1 MSEIE
6 IRSIIV
12 NAATQFFSKFGFSKT
27 TMSEI
32 AKHTHKA
39 KGLLYY
45 YFNSKEDLFNEVLKQ
60 ELGKVKTELGKIAI
74 SEMDPLIMLKNYL
87 LLRLKLLNNALTY
100 HETLKADFF
109 EKYHFVKNVRDDFD
123 HFEREQLSIILEKG
137 KEEGYLSITD
147 ITSSANIILM
157 VLHGIELSLF
167 LQDKYAEYEATLD
180 ELSTVLISG
189 LKFQKK

>member
-45 YFNSKEDLFNEVLKQ
+45 YFNSKEELFNEVLKQ
-60 ELGKVKTELGKIAI
+60 ELGKVKAELVKIAV
-74 SEMDPLIMLKNYL
+74 SGTDPLSMLESYFL
-87 LLRLKLLNNALTY
+87 LHLKLLNNAPTY
-100 HETLKADFF
+100 HETLKAEFF

-123 HFEREQLSIILEKG
+123 HFEREQLSIIIGKG
-137 KEEGYLSITD
+137 KEEGYLDITD
-147 ITSSANIILM
+147 ITSVANIFLM
-157 VLHGIELSLF
+157 ILHGIELSLF
-167 LQDKYAEYEATLD
+167 LQDKYAEYEPTLE
-180 ELSTVLISG
+180 ELSKLLTNS

>member
-1 MSEIE
+1 MAEVEIK
-6 IRSIIV
+6 SIIV

-45 YFNSKEDLFNEVLKQ
+45 YFNSKEELFNEVLKQ
-60 ELGKVKTELGKIAI
+60 ELGKVKTELGKITVN
-74 SEMDPLIMLKNYL
+74 EMDPLVMLKSYL
-87 LLRLKLLNNALTY
+87 LLRLKLLNKALTY

-109 EKYHFVKNVRDDFD
+109 EKYHFVKNVRDDFN
-123 HFEREQLSIILEKG
+123 HFEREQLSIILGKG
-137 KEEGYLSITD
+137 KTEGYLNITD

-180 ELSTVLISG
+180 ELSTVLIGG

>member
-1 MSEIE
+1 MAEVE
-6 IRSIIV
+6 IRNIIV

-45 YFNSKEDLFNEVLKQ
+45 YFNSKEELFNEVLKQ
-60 ELGKVKTELGKIAI
+60 ELGKVKTGLGKIAV
-74 SEMDPLIMLKNYL
+74 SDADPLIMLRSYL
-87 LLRLKLLNNALTY
+87 LLHLKLLNNALTY

-109 EKYHFVKNVRDDFD
+109 EKYHFVKNVRDDFN
-123 HFEREQLSIILEKG
+123 HFEREQLSIILGKG
-137 KEEGYLSITD
+137 KGKGYLDITD

-167 LQDKYAEYEATLD
+167 LQDKYAEYEFTLD

>member
-1 MSEIE
+1 MAEVEIK
-6 IRSIIV
+6 SIIV

-45 YFNSKEDLFNEVLKQ
+45 YFNSKEELFNEVLKQ
-60 ELGKVKTELGKIAI
+60 ELSKVKTELGKIAV

-87 LLRLKLLNNALTY
+87 LLHLKLLNKALTY

-137 KEEGYLSITD
+137 KEEGYLSITG

-167 LQDKYAEYEATLD
+167 LQDKYAEYESTLD

-189 LKFQKK
+189 LKLQKK

>member
-1 MSEIE
+1 MAEVE

-45 YFNSKEDLFNEVLKQ
+45 YFNSKEELFNEVLKQ
-60 ELGKVKTELGKIAI
+60 ELGKVKTELGKIAV
-74 SEMDPLIMLKNYL
+74 SDTDPLIMLRSYL
-87 LLRLKLLNNALTY
+87 LLHLKLLNKALTY

-123 HFEREQLSIILEKG
+123 HFEREQLTFILDKG
-137 KEEGYLSITD
+137 KEEKCLDITD
-147 ITSSANIILM
+147 ITSSVNIILM
-157 VLHGIELSLF
+157 VLHGIELPLF
-167 LQDKYAEYEATLD
+167 LQDRYTEYEATLD
-180 ELSTVLISG
+180 ELSTVLING
-189 LKFQKK
+189 FKFQKQ

>member
-1 MSEIE
+1 MAEVE
-6 IRSIIV
+6 IRNIIV

-45 YFNSKEDLFNEVLKQ
+45 YFNSKEELFNEVLKQ
-60 ELGKVKTELGKIAI
+60 ELGKVKTGLGKIAV
-74 SEMDPLIMLKNYL
+74 SDAVPLIMLRSYL
-87 LLRLKLLNNALTY
+87 LLHLKLLNNALTY
-100 HETLKADFF
+100 HEILKADFF
-109 EKYHFVKNVRDDFD
+109 EKYHFVKNVRDDFN
-123 HFEREQLSIILEKG
+123 HFEREQLSIILGKG
-137 KEEGYLSITD
+137 KGKGYLDITD

-167 LQDKYAEYEATLD
+167 LQDKYAEYESTLD

>member
-1 MSEIE
+1 MAEVEIK
-6 IRSIIV
+6 SIIV

-45 YFNSKEDLFNEVLKQ
+45 YFNSKEELFNEVLKQ
-60 ELGKVKTELGKIAI
+60 ELGKVKTELGKIAV
-74 SEMDPLIMLKNYL
+74 SDADPLIMLRSYFL
-87 LLRLKLLNNALTY
+87 LHLKLLNNALTY

-109 EKYHFVKNVRDDFD
+109 EKYHFVKNVRDDFN
-123 HFEREQLSIILEKG
+123 HFEREQLSIILGKG
-137 KEEGYLSITD
+137 KEEGYLDITD
-147 ITSSANIILM
+147 ITSSADIILM

-180 ELSTVLISG
+180 ELSTVMISG